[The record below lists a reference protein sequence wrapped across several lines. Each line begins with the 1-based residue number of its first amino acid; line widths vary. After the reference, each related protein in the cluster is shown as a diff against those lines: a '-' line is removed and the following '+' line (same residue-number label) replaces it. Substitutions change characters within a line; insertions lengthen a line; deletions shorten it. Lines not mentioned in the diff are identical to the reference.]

1 MLGVVRENEETL
13 VWEELGMEYEFNVEE
28 KNELFGVYKELESE
42 LERRSKQFIDITNL
56 IKTIQDMNLLFKEEI
71 VIFLSFML
79 NLHHILRKLK
89 EILNIQ

>member
-1 MLGVVRENEETL
+1 MLGVLRENEETL

-56 IKTIQDMNLLFKEEI
+56 IKTIQDMNLLCKEEI

>member
-1 MLGVVRENEETL
+1 M
-13 VWEELGMEYEFNVEE
+13 
-28 KNELFGVYKELESE
+28 YKELESE

-56 IKTIQDMNLLFKEEI
+56 IKTIQDMNLLCKEEI

>member
-56 IKTIQDMNLLFKEEI
+56 IKTIQDMNLLCKEEI